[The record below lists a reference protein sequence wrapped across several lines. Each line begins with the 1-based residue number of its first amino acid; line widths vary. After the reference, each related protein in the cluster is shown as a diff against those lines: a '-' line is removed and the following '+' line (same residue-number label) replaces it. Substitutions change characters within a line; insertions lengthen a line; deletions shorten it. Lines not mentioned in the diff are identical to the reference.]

1 MQRPPCDATYGGIPE
16 LPVTRLNYDSRHD
29 HEWLARGDP
38 MIDTSDMLFAHRLFR
53 HELRNAPELIGG
65 VEAGDTKRS
74 ALIADHLGY
83 IVAALHHH
91 HTAEDDLLWPALHT
105 RVPATSDLTIKQ
117 MEDAHAAI
125 AEAVEKVQTVRM
137 PWRTSA
143 GPELAAQLIAATEDL
158 SARVDTHLEDEE
170 QNILP
175 LINQHITADE
185 WKSCVKRG
193 AEGMPTNTMALVLL
207 GLTLQN
213 LTPDEQRQFLAGIP
227 MAARILWKL
236 LGQRT
241 FDTYRTKIY
250 GSA

>member
-1 MQRPPCDATYGGIPE
+1 
-16 LPVTRLNYDSRHD
+16 
-29 HEWLARGDP
+29 

-53 HELRNAPELIGG
+53 RELREAPGLIGG

-83 IVAALHHH
+83 IVAALHDHH
-91 HTAEDDLLWPALHT
+91 AAEDELLWPPLHT
-105 RVPATSDLTIKQ
+105 RVPTADLKIQQ
-117 MEDAHAAI
+117 MEDDHTAI
-125 AEAVEKVQTVRM
+125 AESVEKVQTVRTH
-137 PWRTSA
+137 WGKSA
-143 GPELAAQLIAATEDL
+143 DPELAPQLIAATEDL

-170 QNILP
+170 HNILP
-175 LINQHITADE
+175 LISQHVTADE

-193 AEGMPTNTMALVLL
+193 AEAMPMNTMALVLL

-213 LTPDEQRQFLAGIP
+213 LTPDEQRQFLGGIP

-241 FDTYRTKIY
+241 FDAYRAKVY
-250 GSA
+250 GAV

>member
-1 MQRPPCDATYGGIPE
+1 MT
-16 LPVTRLNYDSRHD
+16 
-29 HEWLARGDP
+29 
-38 MIDTSDMLFAHRLFR
+38 DTSDMLYAHRLFR
-53 HELRNAPELIGG
+53 RELHNAPDLIGR

-91 HTAEDDLLWPALHT
+91 HAAEDEMLWPNLHT
-105 RVPATSDLTIKQ
+105 RVPAAEATIHQ

-125 AEAVEKVQTVRM
+125 AESVERVQTVRT

-143 GPELAAQLIAATEDL
+143 TPELAAQLIAATEDL

-170 QNILP
+170 HNILP
-175 LINQHITADE
+175 LISQHITADE

-193 AEGMPTNTMALVLL
+193 AEGMPMNTMALVLL

-213 LTPDEQRQFLAGIP
+213 LTPDEQRQFLGGIP

-241 FDTYRTKIY
+241 FNAYRDKLY
-250 GSA
+250 DSA

>member
-1 MQRPPCDATYGGIPE
+1 
-16 LPVTRLNYDSRHD
+16 LKYDFRHGT
-29 HEWLARGDP
+29 EWLAREDP
-38 MIDTSDMLFAHRLFR
+38 VIDTSDMLFAHRLFR
-53 HELRNAPELIGG
+53 RELHDAPELIGG
-65 VEAGDTKRS
+65 VAAGDTKRS

-91 HTAEDDLLWPALHT
+91 HAAEDEMLWPPLHT
-105 RVPATSDLTIKQ
+105 RVSTADPEIRQ

-125 AEAVEKVQTVRM
+125 AEAVERVQTVRT
-137 PWRTSA
+137 PWRTSP

-158 SARVDTHLEDEE
+158 SARVDKHLEDEE

-175 LINQHITADE
+175 LINEHITADE
-185 WKSCVKRG
+185 WQKLIRRG
-193 AEGMPTNTMALVLL
+193 AEGMPKNTMALVLL

-236 LGQRT
+236 LGQRI
-241 FDTYRTKIY
+241 FDSYRAEIY
-250 GSA
+250 GGL

>member
-1 MQRPPCDATYGGIPE
+1 
-16 LPVTRLNYDSRHD
+16 
-29 HEWLARGDP
+29 

-53 HELRNAPELIGG
+53 CELHNAPELIGG

-91 HTAEDDLLWPALHT
+91 HTAEDELMWPRLRERAS
-105 RVPATSDLTIKQ
+105 TSGIKVQQ
-117 MEDAHAAI
+117 MEDDHAAI
-125 AEAVEKVQTVRM
+125 AELVEKVHTVRT

-143 GPELAAQLIAATEDL
+143 DRELGAQLIAATEDL

-175 LINQHITADE
+175 LISEHITADE
-185 WKSCVKRG
+185 WKGCVKRG
-193 AEGMPTNTMALVLL
+193 AEGMPKNAMALVLL

-213 LTPDEQRQFLAGIP
+213 LTPDEQRHFLPGIP

-241 FDTYRTKIY
+241 FDTYQAKIH
-250 GSA
+250 GAA

>member
-1 MQRPPCDATYGGIPE
+1 
-16 LPVTRLNYDSRHD
+16 
-29 HEWLARGDP
+29 
-38 MIDTSDMLFAHRLFR
+38 
-53 HELRNAPELIGG
+53 
-65 VEAGDTKRS
+65 
-74 ALIADHLGY
+74 
-83 IVAALHHH
+83 
-91 HTAEDDLLWPALHT
+91 
-105 RVPATSDLTIKQ
+105 
-117 MEDAHAAI
+117 
-125 AEAVEKVQTVRM
+125 M

-185 WKSCVKRG
+185 WKSWSRRG
-193 AEGMPTNTMALVLL
+193 AEGMPMNTMALVLL

-241 FDTYRTKIY
+241 FDTHRAKIY
-250 GSA
+250 GTG

>member
-1 MQRPPCDATYGGIPE
+1 MTDA
-16 LPVTRLNYDSRHD
+16 
-29 HEWLARGDP
+29 
-38 MIDTSDMLFAHRLFR
+38 SDMLYAHRLFR
-53 HELRNAPELIGG
+53 RELRDAPDLIGR
-65 VEAGDTKRS
+65 VEVGDTKRS

-91 HTAEDDLLWPALHT
+91 HMAEDEMLWPKLHT
-105 RVPATSDLTIKQ
+105 RVPTASPKIHL

-125 AEAVEKVQTVRM
+125 AESVERVQTVRT

-143 GPELAAQLIAATEDL
+143 APKLAAQLIAATEDL

-170 QNILP
+170 HNILP
-175 LINQHITADE
+175 LICQHITANE
-185 WKSCVKRG
+185 WQSCVKRG
-193 AEGMPTNTMALVLL
+193 AEGMPMNKMALVLL

-213 LTPDEQRQFLAGIP
+213 LSPVEQRQFLGGIP

-241 FDTYRTKIY
+241 FDSYRAMIY
-250 GSA
+250 GAV